1 MQKYLLLV
9 LTTFFLC
16 GLTACAQR
24 QEPPA
29 TASQAPEYELSATV
43 RDIMDS
49 IVDPGADF
57 IWESVET
64 VVNAQGIQEKRPT
77 TDEEWQE
84 VRRHGIMLLEA
95 TNLLKMPGRAV
106 AKPGEKADDPN
117 VELPPEKIQEMIE
130 QDRGLW
136 NKYAKALHDATM
148 DTLKTIEAKDADA
161 LLNTSDKIDTAC
173 ENCHLHY
180 WYPEDK
186 GPVDPA
192 VTGQKGGN

>member
-1 MQKYLLLV
+1 MQKYWLLV
-9 LTTFFLC
+9 LTMAL
-16 GLTACAQR
+16 GVGVAGCAKKP
-24 QEPPA
+24 EAA
-29 TASQAPEYELSATV
+29 TAAQPQPDYEMTATV

-49 IVDPGADF
+49 IVDPGADY

-64 VVNAQGIQEKRPT
+64 VVNASGIHEKKPQ

-84 VRRHGIMLLEA
+84 VRRHAIMLVEA

-117 VELPPEKIQEMIE
+117 VELPPEKIQEMIN
-130 QDRGLW
+130 QDRPTW
-136 NKYAKALHDATM
+136 NKFAKALHDATM
-148 DTLKTIEAKDADA
+148 DVLKTIDAKDAEA
-161 LLNTSDKIDTAC
+161 MLGTSDRIDTAC

-186 GPVDPA
+186 GPASPA
-192 VTGQKGGN
+192 ATSQKSNN